1 MKKMLDSFND
11 FARSPQT
18 ILQKIDLVKEIKNI
32 SGLYVSSKNIV
43 FKNKHSS
50 PIFILGDSIK

>member
-50 PIFILGDSIK
+50 PFLF

>member
-1 MKKMLDSFND
+1 MLDSFND

-43 FKNKHSS
+43 LKINIVTRFL
-50 PIFILGDSIK
+50 F